1 MEQNGKR
8 IVYADNAATTAVS
21 PAVLDAML
29 PFYKELY
36 GNPSSLYSLGNA
48 AKKPLEEAREKV
60 ARCLGAD
67 ANAAGSAVGTDS
79 TNYKACYVRASK
91 IFKTVSKNFAV
102 EWDATAASTARS
114 AAPLSSARS

>member
-67 ANAAGSAVGTDS
+67 ANEIYFTSGGSESD
-79 TNYKACYVRASK
+79 N
-91 IFKTVSKNFAV
+91 
-102 EWDATAASTARS
+102 
-114 AAPLSSARS
+114 

>member
-48 AKKPLEEAREKV
+48 AK
-60 ARCLGAD
+60 
-67 ANAAGSAVGTDS
+67 
-79 TNYKACYVRASK
+79 
-91 IFKTVSKNFAV
+91 
-102 EWDATAASTARS
+102 
-114 AAPLSSARS
+114 

>member
-48 AKKPLEEAREKV
+48 AKKRWRKRAR
-60 ARCLGAD
+60 R
-67 ANAAGSAVGTDS
+67 SP
-79 TNYKACYVRASK
+79 
-91 IFKTVSKNFAV
+91 
-102 EWDATAASTARS
+102 AASAPTRTRSISPRAAARATTGPS
-114 AAPLSSARS
+114 KASRTS